1 MPQVIGETEN
11 LVTAI
16 QQSEVYLSYNKM
28 HKILLEDEELSER
41 TDAFRKKAFLL
52 QNGENRESD
61 SKAIIKLQEE
71 YKDILSN
78 PKVLEFFACEKAF
91 VDMMKNIY
99 SRIGAAVAFDLS
111 FLEEKE
117 WKR

>member
-16 QQSEVYLSYNKM
+16 QQSEAYLSYDKVR
-28 HKILLEDEELSER
+28 KILLEDKELSER
-41 TDAFRKKAFLL
+41 TDAFRKKVFLF
-52 QNGENRESD
+52 QNGESQESD
-61 SKAIIKLQEE
+61 SRAIVKLQEE

-78 PKVLEFFACEKAF
+78 PKVLKFLACEKAF
-91 VDMMKNIY
+91 VDLMRSIY

-111 FLEEKE
+111 FLEDEK
-117 WKR
+117 WKQ